1 MNAKHIPAYKLESS
15 LGDYQRGIS
24 IRRRLVSSELTDPS
38 VLDTLPFTNYDFS
51 LVSGACCEN
60 VIGYM
65 PLPVGV
71 AGPLL
76 LDGVEYRV
84 PMATTEGTLV
94 ASTNRGCRALMVSE
108 NQNYLLSLMHSL
120 VHRRPVEVSVAMW
133 SVTP

>member
-1 MNAKHIPAYKLESS
+1 MLNTFQHTSWS
-15 LGDYQRGIS
+15 LHLATTREEY
-24 IRRRLVSSELTDPS
+24 PS
-38 VLDTLPFTNYDFS
+38 DVVWSPVNSQTHQVLDTLPFTNYDFS

-108 NQNYLLSLMHSL
+108 NQNCLLSLMHSL